1 MTFYKTNIKS
11 LPYILMVFVLLLFN
25 LAFTF
30 TYINTKN
37 HFLLGVYVLD
47 VFFIFSYNPW
57 TKIKITEHSI
67 IENGLFRKKEIFFN
81 QIKQLSI
88 IAMTT
93 NAKYVKQSEVDN
105 PSKIYQI
112 CVLKEKLPSVPNDY
126 IEFSKKDCIQFDYR
140 SEVYEIL
147 KKAII

>member
-1 MTFYKTNIKS
+1 MGFG
-11 LPYILMVFVLLLFN
+11 LLLLN
-25 LAFTF
+25 IAFTF
-30 TYINTKN
+30 VYIKTKES
-37 HFLLGVYVLD
+37 FLLGIYVLD

-57 TKIKITEHSI
+57 TKIIITEHSI
-67 IENGLFRKKEIFFN
+67 IEKGLFRKKEIFFN

-112 CVLKEKLPSVPNDY
+112 CVLKEQLPSVPNDY
-126 IEFSKKDCIQFDYR
+126 IELSKKDYIQFDYR